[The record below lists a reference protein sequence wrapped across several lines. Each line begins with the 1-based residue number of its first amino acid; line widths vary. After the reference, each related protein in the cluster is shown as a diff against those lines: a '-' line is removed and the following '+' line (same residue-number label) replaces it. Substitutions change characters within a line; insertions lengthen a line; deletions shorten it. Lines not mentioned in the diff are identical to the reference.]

1 MRHTLQFEV
10 RGDVEQPFV
19 SQVEA
24 ARAALAKFGA
34 AFKRTMGVSTRDPG
48 IVGRRRPTTYHG
60 PKRRYDG
67 HDQAR
72 IDAAILK
79 RQRRQAAR
87 LLRSH
92 P

>member
-1 MRHTLQFEV
+1 M
-10 RGDVEQPFV
+10 EQPFV

-34 AFKRTMGVSTRDPG
+34 AFKRTMGVATRDPG

-67 HDQAR
+67 FDAQR
-72 IDAAILK
+72 IWAADEK
-79 RQRRQAAR
+79 RQRRQLAR
-87 LLRSH
+87 VFRGHL
-92 P
+92 

>member
-1 MRHTLQFEV
+1 M
-10 RGDVEQPFV
+10 EQPFV

-48 IVGRRRPTTYHG
+48 IVGRRRPTTYPG
-60 PKRRYDG
+60 PKRRDDG
-67 HDQAR
+67 FDEQR
-72 IDAAILK
+72 IMAAAVK

-87 LLRSH
+87 ILRGH

>member
-1 MRHTLQFEV
+1 M
-10 RGDVEQPFV
+10 EQPFV

-48 IVGRRRPTTYHG
+48 IVGRRRPTTYPG
-60 PKRRYDG
+60 PKRRDDG
-67 HDQAR
+67 FDEQR
-72 IDAAILK
+72 IMAAAAK

>member
-1 MRHTLQFEV
+1 M
-10 RGDVEQPFV
+10 EQPFV

-60 PKRRYDG
+60 PKRRDDG
-67 HDQAR
+67 FDEQR
-72 IDAAILK
+72 IMAAAAK